1 MNQLFR
7 VRPFRSSPPSTTLP
21 ATGEPVRVGAA
32 SDETRRFNHL
42 MPSLVEAAPR

>member
-1 MNQLFR
+1 MSQLFR
-7 VRPFRSSPPSTTLP
+7 RQSLQIVTAVHGSGG
-21 ATGEPVRVGAA
+21 TGGPVRIGAA